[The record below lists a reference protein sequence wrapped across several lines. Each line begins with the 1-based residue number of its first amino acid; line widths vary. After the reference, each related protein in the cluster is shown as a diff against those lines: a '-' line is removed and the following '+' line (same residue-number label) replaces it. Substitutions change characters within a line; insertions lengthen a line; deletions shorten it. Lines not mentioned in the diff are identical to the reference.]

1 MMKLLLT
8 FVSVFMFGLFQ
19 QETPKLNGT
28 YRIVFEKKY
37 EQQTFKMVF
46 VDSIFKKVMP
56 DAVTYKGKIKYE
68 KYRAVLR
75 YSSDDNPI
83 EIDKRDFGKDTMKF
97 TTKSKIDLS
106 KTVARGFMVK
116 MN

>member
-1 MMKLLLT
+1 MKISIT
-8 FVSVFMFGLFQ
+8 FACFFLFGLFQ
-19 QETPKLNGT
+19 QDSPKLNGT
-28 YRIVFEKKY
+28 YRIVFEKKH

-46 VDSIFKKVMP
+46 VDSIYKKIMP
-56 DAVTYKGKIKYE
+56 DAVMYKGKIKYE
-68 KYRAVLR
+68 KFRATLR

-83 EIDKRDFGKDTMKF
+83 EIDKREFGKDTMKF

-116 MN
+116 VN

>member
-1 MMKLLLT
+1 MKQLLLFT
-8 FVSVFMFGLFQ
+8 ILYIFSFIQ
-19 QETPKLNGT
+19 QDNSKLNGT

-46 VDSIFKKVMP
+46 VDSIYKKIMP
-56 DAVTYKGKIKYE
+56 DAVMYKGKIKYE
-68 KYRAVLR
+68 KFRAVLR

-106 KTVARGFMVK
+106 KTVARGFMIK

>member
-1 MMKLLLT
+1 MKLALT
-8 FVSVFMFGLFQ
+8 FVCVFMLALVQ

-46 VDSIFKKVMP
+46 VDSIFKKMMP
-56 DAVTYKGKIKYE
+56 DAVMYKGKIKYE
-68 KYRAVLR
+68 KFRAVLR
-75 YSSDDNPI
+75 YSSEDNPM
-83 EIDKRDFGKDTMKF
+83 EIDRRDFGKDTMKF

-116 MN
+116 VH

>member
-1 MMKLLLT
+1 MKLLLT
-8 FVSVFMFGLFQ
+8 FLFVFMIGLFQ

-56 DAVTYKGKIKYE
+56 DAVMYKGKIKYE
-68 KYRAVLR
+68 KFRAVLR
-75 YSSDDNPI
+75 DSSDDNPI
-83 EIDKRDFGKDTMKF
+83 EIDKREFKKDPKKF
-97 TTKSKIDLS
+97 TIKSNVDLS
-106 KTVARGFMVK
+106 KTTARGMLIK
-116 MN
+116 IH

>member
-1 MMKLLLT
+1 MKTFIIAITTFCLGLLL
-8 FVSVFMFGLFQ
+8 
-19 QETPKLNGT
+19 QENAQLNGN

-56 DAVTYKGKIKYE
+56 DAVMYKGKIKYE
-68 KYRAVLR
+68 KFRAVLR

-106 KTVARGFMVK
+106 KTIARGFMVK
-116 MN
+116 VN

>member
-1 MMKLLLT
+1 MKVLLT
-8 FVSVFMFGLFQ
+8 FLFVFMIGLFQ
-19 QETPKLNGT
+19 EETPKLNGT

-56 DAVTYKGKIKYE
+56 DAVMYKGKIKYE
-68 KYRAVLR
+68 KFRAVLR

-83 EIDKRDFGKDTMKF
+83 EIDKREFNKDTMKF
-97 TTKSKIDLS
+97 TTKSKIDNS
-106 KTVARGFMVK
+106 KPIARGFMIK

>member
-1 MMKLLLT
+1 MKFLL
-8 FVSVFMFGLFQ
+8 VFIFIFMIGFFQ
-19 QETPKLNGT
+19 QVTPKLNGT

-46 VDSIFKKVMP
+46 ADSVFKKLMP
-56 DAVTYKGKIKYE
+56 DAVMYKGKIKYE
-68 KYRAVLR
+68 KFRAVLR

-83 EIDKRDFGKDTMKF
+83 EIDKREFNKDTMKF
-97 TTKSKIDLS
+97 TTKSKMDNS
-106 KTVARGFMVK
+106 KTIARGFMIK

>member
-1 MMKLLLT
+1 MKLISTIIFL
-8 FVSVFMFGLFQ
+8 MFFGFIQ
-19 QETPKLNGT
+19 QEPTKLNGT
-28 YRIVFEKKY
+28 YRIEFEKKY
-37 EQQTFKMVF
+37 EQQTFKMIF

-56 DAVTYKGKIKYE
+56 DAVMYKGKIKYE
-68 KYRAVLR
+68 KFRAVLR

-106 KTVARGFMVK
+106 KTVARGLMIKV
-116 MN
+116 N

>member
-1 MMKLLLT
+1 MKLIITLIAIA
-8 FVSVFMFGLFQ
+8 VWGLNP
-19 QETPKLNGT
+19 QEATKLNGT
-28 YRIVFEKKY
+28 YRIEFEKKY

-46 VDSIFKKVMP
+46 ADSIFKKVMP
-56 DAVTYKGKIKYE
+56 DAVMYKGKIKYE
-68 KYRAVLR
+68 KFRAVLR
-75 YSSDDNPI
+75 YSTDDNPI

-106 KTVARGFMVK
+106 KTVARGLMIR

>member
-1 MMKLLLT
+1 MKILIPLVLFFLL
-8 FVSVFMFGLFQ
+8 GLFQ

-56 DAVTYKGKIKYE
+56 DAVMYKGKIKYE
-68 KYRAVLR
+68 KFRAVLR

-106 KTVARGFMVK
+106 KTIARGFMVK
-116 MN
+116 VN

>member
-1 MMKLLLT
+1 MKVLLT
-8 FVSVFMFGLFQ
+8 FLFVFMIGFFQ

-56 DAVTYKGKIKYE
+56 DAVMYKGKIKYE
-68 KYRAVLR
+68 KFRAVLR

-83 EIDKRDFGKDTMKF
+83 EIDKREFNKDTMKF
-97 TTKSKIDLS
+97 TTKSKIDNS
-106 KTVARGFMVK
+106 KTIARGFMIK